1 MSRENKK
8 LLPHLASCVDD
19 ICCEFLA
26 LVLDDFAESIFNRWV
41 IALHEMSVDE
51 LDRQGG
57 FACNAIVRTCEV
69 CKGINRAINQLSAS
83 PQWQSSVALVE
94 PAF

>member
-8 LLPHLASCVDD
+8 LPHLTSCVDD

-26 LVLDDFAESIFNRWV
+26 LVLDDFAESIFNRRV
-41 IALHEMSVDE
+41 VALHEMSVDE
-51 LDRQGG
+51 LDCEGR
-57 FACNAIVRTCEV
+57 FACNAIISTCEV
-69 CKGINRAINQLSAS
+69 CKGNSRAFNQLSAS

>member
-1 MSRENKK
+1 M
-8 LLPHLASCVDD
+8 LAHLTSCVDD
-19 ICCEFLA
+19 ICCVFLA
-26 LVLDDFAESIFNRWV
+26 FVLDDFAKSILNRGV
-41 IALHEMSVDE
+41 VALHEMSVDK
-51 LDRQGG
+51 LYRQGG
-57 FACNAIVRTCEV
+57 FACNVIISTCEV